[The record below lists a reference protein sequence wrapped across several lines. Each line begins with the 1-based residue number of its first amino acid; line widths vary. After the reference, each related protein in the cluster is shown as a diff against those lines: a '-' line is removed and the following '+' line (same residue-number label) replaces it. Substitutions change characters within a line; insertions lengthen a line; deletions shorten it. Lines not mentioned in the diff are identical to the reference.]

1 MRVEYVRNG
10 NSVKRRVMTTKKEE
24 IIQKI
29 ISYCVL
35 ILLAATVII
44 PFYILI
50 VSAFKPMGYIGFL
63 ENPSPFS
70 GLDFNGFIK
79 AFTGADATIGDN
91 DTPTILVGLMNTLI
105 ITIPS
110 TLGGLF
116 ISALSAYAF
125 AKTKFKGKNVL
136 FFLMLITTMIPGI
149 VMMTPLVSIYT
160 TLGLYNTLFPLIVPG
175 MFGTAVCVFFL
186 RQSFMA
192 IPDDYIDAAKLDGI
206 GHFRIFWKIVV
217 PISLPSLISQGIL
230 GFVAGYNDYLG
241 PLLYLKGDSTYNI
254 TLQIALANFMGKSIN
269 SYQTLMAAT
278 VISLIPTV
286 VIFIVCQKF
295 FVKGITN
302 SGLKQL

>member
-1 MRVEYVRNG
+1 MRVEYIKNGDSSKRN
-10 NSVKRRVMTTKKEE
+10 VMTTKKEE

-29 ISYCVL
+29 ISYVVL
-35 ILLAATVII
+35 SLLALTVII

-70 GLDFNGFIK
+70 GLNLNGFIK

-91 DTPTILVGLMNTLI
+91 DTPTILVGLLNTLI

-125 AKTKFKGKNVL
+125 AKTKFKGRNVL
-136 FFLMLITTMIPGI
+136 FFIMLITTMIPGI

-217 PISLPSLISQGIL
+217 PISLPSLVSQGIL

-302 SGLKQL
+302 SGLK

>member
-1 MRVEYVRNG
+1 MRVEYIKNG
-10 NSVKRRVMTTKKEE
+10 DSSKRRIMTTKREE

-29 ISYCVL
+29 ISYVVL
-35 ILLAATVII
+35 SLLALTVII

-70 GLDFNGFIK
+70 GLNLNGFIK
-79 AFTGADATIGDN
+79 AFKGADATIGDN
-91 DTPTILVGLMNTLI
+91 DTPTILVGLLNTLI

-125 AKTKFKGKNVL
+125 AKTKFKGRNIL
-136 FFLMLITTMIPGI
+136 FFIMLITTMIPGI

-302 SGLKQL
+302 SGLK

>member
-1 MRVEYVRNG
+1 MRVEYIKNG
-10 NSVKRRVMTTKKEE
+10 DSSKRKVMTTKKEE

-29 ISYCVL
+29 ISYVVL
-35 ILLAATVII
+35 SLLALTVII

-70 GLDFNGFIK
+70 GLNLNGFIK
-79 AFTGADATIGDN
+79 AFKGADATIGDN
-91 DTPTILVGLMNTLI
+91 DIPTILVGLLNTLI

-125 AKTKFKGKNVL
+125 AKTKFKGRDVL
-136 FFLMLITTMIPGI
+136 FFIMLITTMIPGI

-278 VISLIPTV
+278 VISLIPTI

-295 FVKGITN
+295 FVKGIVN
-302 SGLKQL
+302 SGLK

>member
-1 MRVEYVRNG
+1 MRVEYIKNGDSSKRN
-10 NSVKRRVMTTKKEE
+10 VMTTKKEE

-29 ISYCVL
+29 ISYVVL
-35 ILLAATVII
+35 SLLALTVII

-70 GLDFNGFIK
+70 GLNLNGFIK

-91 DTPTILVGLMNTLI
+91 DTPTILVGLLNTLI

-125 AKTKFKGKNVL
+125 AKTKFKGRNVL
-136 FFLMLITTMIPGI
+136 FFIMLITTMIPGI

-302 SGLKQL
+302 SGLK

>member
-1 MRVEYVRNG
+1 MRVEYIKNGDSSKRN
-10 NSVKRRVMTTKKEE
+10 VMTTKKEE

-29 ISYCVL
+29 ISYVVL
-35 ILLAATVII
+35 SLLALTVII

-70 GLDFNGFIK
+70 GLNLNGFIK
-79 AFTGADATIGDN
+79 AFKGADATIGDN
-91 DTPTILVGLMNTLI
+91 DIPTILVGLLNTLI

-125 AKTKFKGKNVL
+125 AKTKFKGRNVL
-136 FFLMLITTMIPGI
+136 FFIMLITTMIPGI

-217 PISLPSLISQGIL
+217 PISLPSLVSQGIL

-302 SGLKQL
+302 SGLK

>member
-1 MRVEYVRNG
+1 MRVEYIKNG
-10 NSVKRRVMTTKKEE
+10 DSSKRRIMTTKKEE

-29 ISYCVL
+29 ISYVVL
-35 ILLAATVII
+35 SLLALTVII

-70 GLDFNGFIK
+70 GLNLNGFIK
-79 AFTGADATIGDN
+79 AFKGADATIGDN
-91 DTPTILVGLMNTLI
+91 DIPTILVGLLNTLI

-125 AKTKFKGKNVL
+125 AKTKFKGRNVL
-136 FFLMLITTMIPGI
+136 FFIMLITTMIPGI

-302 SGLKQL
+302 SGLK

>member
-1 MRVEYVRNG
+1 MRVEYIKNGDSSKRN
-10 NSVKRRVMTTKKEE
+10 VMTTKKEE

-29 ISYCVL
+29 ISYVVL
-35 ILLAATVII
+35 SLLALTVII

-70 GLDFNGFIK
+70 GLNLNGFIK
-79 AFTGADATIGDN
+79 AFKGADATIGDN
-91 DTPTILVGLMNTLI
+91 DIPTILVGLLNTLI

-125 AKTKFKGKNVL
+125 AKTKFKGRNVL
-136 FFLMLITTMIPGI
+136 FFIMLITTMIPGI

-302 SGLKQL
+302 SGLK

>member
-10 NSVKRRVMTTKKEE
+10 DSLKRRVMTTKKEE
-24 IIQKI
+24 VIQKI
-29 ISYCVL
+29 FSYIVL
-35 ILLAATVII
+35 VLLAATVVV
-44 PFYILI
+44 PFYILM

-63 ENPSPFS
+63 ENPSPFT

-79 AFTGADATIGDN
+79 AFTGADATIGERDA
-91 DTPTILVGLMNTLI
+91 PTILVGLMNTLI

-110 TLGGLF
+110 TVGGLF
-116 ISALSAYAF
+116 VSALSAYAF
-125 AKTKFKGKNVL
+125 AKTQFKGRNVL
-136 FFLMLITTMIPGI
+136 FYLMLITTMIPGI

-230 GFVAGYNDYLG
+230 RFVAGYNDYLG
-241 PLLYLKGDSTYNI
+241 PLFYLKGDSEYNI

-286 VIFIVCQKF
+286 VIFVVCQKF

-302 SGLKQL
+302 SGLK

>member
-1 MRVEYVRNG
+1 MRVEYIKNG
-10 NSVKRRVMTTKKEE
+10 DSSKRRIMTTKREE

-29 ISYCVL
+29 ISYVVL
-35 ILLAATVII
+35 SLLALTVII

-70 GLDFNGFIK
+70 GLNLNGFIK

-91 DTPTILVGLMNTLI
+91 DTPTILVGLLNTLI

-125 AKTKFKGKNVL
+125 AKTKFKGRNVL
-136 FFLMLITTMIPGI
+136 FFIMLITTMIPGI

-217 PISLPSLISQGIL
+217 PISLPSLVSQGIL

-302 SGLKQL
+302 SGLK

>member
-10 NSVKRRVMTTKKEE
+10 DSLKRRVMTTKKEE
-24 IIQKI
+24 TIQKI
-29 ISYCVL
+29 FSYIVL
-35 ILLAATVII
+35 ILLAATVVV

-70 GLDFNGFIK
+70 GLDFHGFIK
-79 AFTGADATIGDN
+79 AFTGADATIGER

-110 TLGGLF
+110 TVGGLF
-116 ISALSAYAF
+116 VSALSAYAF
-125 AKTKFKGKNVL
+125 AKAKFKGRNVL
-136 FFLMLITTMIPGI
+136 FYLMLITTMIPGI

-186 RQSFMA
+186 RQSFLA

-241 PLLYLKGDSTYNI
+241 PLLYLKGDSEYNI

-286 VIFIVCQKF
+286 VIFVVCQKF

-302 SGLKQL
+302 SGLK

>member
-1 MRVEYVRNG
+1 MRVEYIKNG
-10 NSVKRRVMTTKKEE
+10 DSSKRRIMTTKKEE

-29 ISYCVL
+29 ISYVVL
-35 ILLAATVII
+35 SLLALTVII

-70 GLDFNGFIK
+70 GLNLNGFIK
-79 AFTGADATIGDN
+79 AFKGADATIGDN
-91 DTPTILVGLMNTLI
+91 DTPTILVGLLNTLI

-125 AKTKFKGKNVL
+125 AKTKFKGRNVL
-136 FFLMLITTMIPGI
+136 FFIMLITTMIPGI

-217 PISLPSLISQGIL
+217 PISLPSLVSQGIL

-302 SGLKQL
+302 SGLK

>member
-1 MRVEYVRNG
+1 MRVEYVKNG
-10 NSVKRRVMTTKKEE
+10 DSSKRRIMTTKREE

-29 ISYCVL
+29 ISYVVL
-35 ILLAATVII
+35 SLLALTVII

-70 GLDFNGFIK
+70 GLNLNGFIK
-79 AFTGADATIGDN
+79 AFKGADATIGDN
-91 DTPTILVGLMNTLI
+91 DIPTILVGLLNTLI

-125 AKTKFKGKNVL
+125 AKTKFKGRNVL
-136 FFLMLITTMIPGI
+136 FFIMLITTMIPGI

-217 PISLPSLISQGIL
+217 PISLPSLVSQGIL

-302 SGLKQL
+302 SGLK

>member
-1 MRVEYVRNG
+1 MRVEYIKNGDSSKRN
-10 NSVKRRVMTTKKEE
+10 VMTTKKEE

-29 ISYCVL
+29 ISYVVL
-35 ILLAATVII
+35 SLLALTVII

-70 GLDFNGFIK
+70 GLNLNGFIK
-79 AFTGADATIGDN
+79 AFKGADATIGDN
-91 DTPTILVGLMNTLI
+91 DIPTILVGLLNTLI

-125 AKTKFKGKNVL
+125 AKTKFKGRNVL
-136 FFLMLITTMIPGI
+136 FFIMLITTMIPGI

-217 PISLPSLISQGIL
+217 PMSLPSLISQGIL

-302 SGLKQL
+302 SGLK

>member
-1 MRVEYVRNG
+1 MRVEYIKNGDSSKRN
-10 NSVKRRVMTTKKEE
+10 VMTTKKEE

-29 ISYCVL
+29 ISYVVL
-35 ILLAATVII
+35 SLLALTVII

-70 GLDFNGFIK
+70 GLNLNGFIK
-79 AFTGADATIGDN
+79 AFKGADATIGDN
-91 DTPTILVGLMNTLI
+91 DIPTILVGLLNTLI

-125 AKTKFKGKNVL
+125 AKTKFKGRNVL
-136 FFLMLITTMIPGI
+136 FFIMLITTMIPGI

-206 GHFRIFWKIVV
+206 GHFKIFWKIVV

-302 SGLKQL
+302 SGLK

>member
-1 MRVEYVRNG
+1 MRVEYIKNG
-10 NSVKRRVMTTKKEE
+10 DSSKRKVMTTKREE

-29 ISYCVL
+29 ISYVVL
-35 ILLAATVII
+35 SLLALTVII

-70 GLDFNGFIK
+70 GLNLNGFIK
-79 AFTGADATIGDN
+79 AFKGADATIGDN
-91 DTPTILVGLMNTLI
+91 DIPTILVGLLNTLI

-125 AKTKFKGKNVL
+125 AKTKFKGRDVL
-136 FFLMLITTMIPGI
+136 FFIMLITTMIPGI

-217 PISLPSLISQGIL
+217 PISLPSLVSQGIL

-302 SGLKQL
+302 SGLK

>member
-1 MRVEYVRNG
+1 MRVEYIKNG
-10 NSVKRRVMTTKKEE
+10 DSSKRRIMTTKREE

-29 ISYCVL
+29 ISYVVL
-35 ILLAATVII
+35 SLLALTVII

-70 GLDFNGFIK
+70 GLNLNGFIK

-91 DTPTILVGLMNTLI
+91 DTPTILVGLLNTLI

-125 AKTKFKGKNVL
+125 AKTKFKGRNVL
-136 FFLMLITTMIPGI
+136 FFIMLITTMIPGI

-302 SGLKQL
+302 SGLK

>member
-1 MRVEYVRNG
+1 MRVEYVRSG
-10 NSVKRRVMTTKKEE
+10 NSLKRKVMTTKKEE
-24 IIQKI
+24 TIQKI
-29 ISYCVL
+29 LSYCVL

-79 AFTGADATIGDN
+79 AFTGADATIGEN
-91 DTPTILVGLMNTLI
+91 DTPTILVGLLNTLI

-116 ISALSAYAF
+116 VSALSAYAF
-125 AKTKFKGKNVL
+125 AKTKFRGRNVL
-136 FFLMLITTMIPGI
+136 FFVMLITTMIPGI

-241 PLLYLKGDSTYNI
+241 PLLYLKGDSEYNI

-302 SGLKQL
+302 SGLK

>member
-1 MRVEYVRNG
+1 MRVEYIKNG
-10 NSVKRRVMTTKKEE
+10 DSSKRRIMTTKKEE

-29 ISYCVL
+29 ISYVVL
-35 ILLAATVII
+35 SLLALTVII

-70 GLDFNGFIK
+70 GLNLNGFIK

-91 DTPTILVGLMNTLI
+91 DTPTILVGLLNTLI

-125 AKTKFKGKNVL
+125 AKTKFKGRNVL
-136 FFLMLITTMIPGI
+136 FFIMLITTMIPGI

-302 SGLKQL
+302 SGLK

>member
-1 MRVEYVRNG
+1 MRVEYIKNG
-10 NSVKRRVMTTKKEE
+10 DSSKRRIMTTKREE

-29 ISYCVL
+29 ISYVVL
-35 ILLAATVII
+35 SLLALTVII

-70 GLDFNGFIK
+70 GLNLNGFIK
-79 AFTGADATIGDN
+79 AFKGADATIGDN
-91 DTPTILVGLMNTLI
+91 DIPTILVGLLNTLI

-125 AKTKFKGKNVL
+125 AKTKFKGRNVL
-136 FFLMLITTMIPGI
+136 FFIMLITTMIPGI

-217 PISLPSLISQGIL
+217 PISLPSLVSQGIL

-302 SGLKQL
+302 SGLK

>member
-10 NSVKRRVMTTKKEE
+10 DSLKRRVMTTKKEE
-24 IIQKI
+24 TIQKI
-29 ISYCVL
+29 FSYIVL
-35 ILLAATVII
+35 ILLAATVVV

-63 ENPSPFS
+63 ENPSPLS
-70 GLDFNGFIK
+70 GLDFHGFIK
-79 AFTGADATIGDN
+79 AFTGADATIGER

-110 TLGGLF
+110 TVGGLF
-116 ISALSAYAF
+116 VSALSAYAF
-125 AKTKFKGKNVL
+125 AKTKFKGRNVL
-136 FFLMLITTMIPGI
+136 FYLMLITTMIPGI

-186 RQSFMA
+186 RQSFLA

-241 PLLYLKGDSTYNI
+241 PLLYLKGDSEYNI

-286 VIFIVCQKF
+286 VIFVVCQKF

-302 SGLKQL
+302 SGLK

>member
-1 MRVEYVRNG
+1 MRVEYIKNG
-10 NSVKRRVMTTKKEE
+10 DSSKRRIMTTKREE

-29 ISYCVL
+29 ISYVVL
-35 ILLAATVII
+35 SLLALTVII

-70 GLDFNGFIK
+70 GLNLNGFIK
-79 AFTGADATIGDN
+79 AFKGADATIGDN
-91 DTPTILVGLMNTLI
+91 DIPTILVGLLNTLI

-125 AKTKFKGKNVL
+125 AKTKFKGRNVL
-136 FFLMLITTMIPGI
+136 FFIMLITTMIPGI
-149 VMMTPLVSIYT
+149 VMITPLVSIYT

-217 PISLPSLISQGIL
+217 PISLPSLVSQGIL

-302 SGLKQL
+302 SGLK

>member
-79 AFTGADATIGDN
+79 AFTGADATIGDK
-91 DTPTILVGLMNTLI
+91 DTPTILVGLMNILI

-302 SGLKQL
+302 SGLK

>member
-1 MRVEYVRNG
+1 MRVEYIKNG
-10 NSVKRRVMTTKKEE
+10 DSSKRKVMTTKKEE

-29 ISYCVL
+29 ISYVVL
-35 ILLAATVII
+35 SLLALTVII

-70 GLDFNGFIK
+70 GLNLNGFIK

-91 DTPTILVGLMNTLI
+91 DTPTILVGLLNTLI

-125 AKTKFKGKNVL
+125 AKTKFKGRNVL
-136 FFLMLITTMIPGI
+136 FFIMLITTMIPGI

-217 PISLPSLISQGIL
+217 PISLPSLVSQGIL

-302 SGLKQL
+302 SGLK

>member
-1 MRVEYVRNG
+1 MRVEYIKNGDSSKRN
-10 NSVKRRVMTTKKEE
+10 VMTTKKEE

-29 ISYCVL
+29 ISYVVL
-35 ILLAATVII
+35 SLLALTVII

-70 GLDFNGFIK
+70 GLNLNGFIK

-91 DTPTILVGLMNTLI
+91 DIPTILVGLLNTLI

-125 AKTKFKGKNVL
+125 AKTKFKGRNVL
-136 FFLMLITTMIPGI
+136 FFIMLITTMIPGI

-217 PISLPSLISQGIL
+217 PISLPSLVSQGIL

-302 SGLKQL
+302 SGLK

>member
-1 MRVEYVRNG
+1 MRVEYIKNG
-10 NSVKRRVMTTKKEE
+10 DSSKRRIMTTKREE

-29 ISYCVL
+29 ISYVVL
-35 ILLAATVII
+35 SLLALTVII

-70 GLDFNGFIK
+70 GLNLNGFIK

-91 DTPTILVGLMNTLI
+91 DTPTILVGLLNTLI

-125 AKTKFKGKNVL
+125 AKTKFKGRDVL
-136 FFLMLITTMIPGI
+136 FFIMLITTMIPGI

-192 IPDDYIDAAKLDGI
+192 IPGDYIDAAKLDGI

-217 PISLPSLISQGIL
+217 PISLPSLVSQGIL

-302 SGLKQL
+302 SGLK

>member
-1 MRVEYVRNG
+1 MRVEYIKNGDSSKRN
-10 NSVKRRVMTTKKEE
+10 VMTTKKEE

-29 ISYCVL
+29 ISYVVL
-35 ILLAATVII
+35 SLLALTVII

-70 GLDFNGFIK
+70 GLNLNGFIK
-79 AFTGADATIGDN
+79 AFKGADATIGDN
-91 DTPTILVGLMNTLI
+91 DTPTILVGLLNTLI

-125 AKTKFKGKNVL
+125 AKTKFKGRNVL
-136 FFLMLITTMIPGI
+136 FFIMLITTMIPGI

-217 PISLPSLISQGIL
+217 PISLPSLVSQGIL

-302 SGLKQL
+302 SGLK

>member
-10 NSVKRRVMTTKKEE
+10 DSLKRRVMTTKKEE
-24 IIQKI
+24 TIQKI
-29 ISYCVL
+29 FSYIVL
-35 ILLAATVII
+35 ILLAATVVV

-70 GLDFNGFIK
+70 GLDFQGFIK
-79 AFTGADATIGDN
+79 AFTGADATIGER

-110 TLGGLF
+110 TVGGLF
-116 ISALSAYAF
+116 VSALSAYAF
-125 AKTKFKGKNVL
+125 AKTKFKGRNVL
-136 FFLMLITTMIPGI
+136 FYLMLITTMIPGI

-186 RQSFMA
+186 RQSFLA

-206 GHFRIFWKIVV
+206 GHFRM
-217 PISLPSLISQGIL
+217 SL
-230 GFVAGYNDYLG
+230 
-241 PLLYLKGDSTYNI
+241 
-254 TLQIALANFMGKSIN
+254 
-269 SYQTLMAAT
+269 
-278 VISLIPTV
+278 
-286 VIFIVCQKF
+286 
-295 FVKGITN
+295 
-302 SGLKQL
+302 

>member
-1 MRVEYVRNG
+1 MRVEYIKSG
-10 NSVKRRVMTTKKEE
+10 DSSKRKVMTTKKEE
-24 IIQKI
+24 FIQKI
-29 ISYCVL
+29 ISYVVL
-35 ILLAATVII
+35 SLLALTVII

-70 GLDFNGFIK
+70 GLNLNGFIK

-91 DTPTILVGLMNTLI
+91 DTPTILVGLLNTLI

-125 AKTKFKGKNVL
+125 AKTKFKGRNVL
-136 FFLMLITTMIPGI
+136 FFIMLITTMIPGI

-295 FVKGITN
+295 FVKGIVN
-302 SGLKQL
+302 SGLK

>member
-1 MRVEYVRNG
+1 MRVEYIKNGDSSKRN
-10 NSVKRRVMTTKKEE
+10 VMTTKKEE

-29 ISYCVL
+29 ISYVVL
-35 ILLAATVII
+35 SLLALTVII

-70 GLDFNGFIK
+70 GLNLNGFIK
-79 AFTGADATIGDN
+79 AFKGADATIGDN
-91 DTPTILVGLMNTLI
+91 DIPTILVGLLNTLI

-125 AKTKFKGKNVL
+125 AKTKFKGRDVL
-136 FFLMLITTMIPGI
+136 FFIMLITTMIPGI

-217 PISLPSLISQGIL
+217 PISLPSLVSQGIL

-302 SGLKQL
+302 SGLK

>member
-1 MRVEYVRNG
+1 MRVEYIKNGDSSKRN
-10 NSVKRRVMTTKKEE
+10 VMTTKKEE

-29 ISYCVL
+29 ISYVVL
-35 ILLAATVII
+35 SLLALTVII

-70 GLDFNGFIK
+70 GLNLNGFIK

-91 DTPTILVGLMNTLI
+91 DTPTILVGLLNTLI

-125 AKTKFKGKNVL
+125 AKTKFKGRNVL

-217 PISLPSLISQGIL
+217 PISLPSLVSQGIL

-302 SGLKQL
+302 SGLK

>member
-10 NSVKRRVMTTKKEE
+10 DSLKRRVMTTKKEE
-24 IIQKI
+24 TIQKI
-29 ISYCVL
+29 FSYIVL
-35 ILLAATVII
+35 ILLAATVVV

-63 ENPSPFS
+63 ENPSPFN
-70 GLDFNGFIK
+70 GLDFQGFIK
-79 AFTGADATIGDN
+79 AFTGADATIGER

-110 TLGGLF
+110 TVGGLF
-116 ISALSAYAF
+116 VSALSAYAF
-125 AKTKFKGKNVL
+125 AKTKFKGRNVL
-136 FFLMLITTMIPGI
+136 FYLMLITTMIPGI

-186 RQSFMA
+186 RQSFLA

-241 PLLYLKGDSTYNI
+241 PLLYLKGDSEYNI

-286 VIFIVCQKF
+286 VIFVVCQKF

-302 SGLKQL
+302 SGLK

>member
-10 NSVKRRVMTTKKEE
+10 DSLKRRVMTTKKEE
-24 IIQKI
+24 TIQKI
-29 ISYCVL
+29 FSYIVL
-35 ILLAATVII
+35 ILLAATVIV

-70 GLDFNGFIK
+70 GLDFHGFIK
-79 AFTGADATIGDN
+79 AFTGADATIGER

-110 TLGGLF
+110 TVGGLF
-116 ISALSAYAF
+116 VSALSAYAF
-125 AKTKFKGKNVL
+125 AKTKFKGRNVL
-136 FFLMLITTMIPGI
+136 FYLMLITTMIPGI

-186 RQSFMA
+186 RQSFLA

-206 GHFRIFWKIVV
+206 GHFHIFWKIVV

-241 PLLYLKGDSTYNI
+241 PLLYLKGDSEYNI

-286 VIFIVCQKF
+286 VIFVVCQKF

-302 SGLKQL
+302 SGLK

>member
-1 MRVEYVRNG
+1 MRVEYIKNG
-10 NSVKRRVMTTKKEE
+10 DSSKRKVMTTKKEE

-29 ISYCVL
+29 ISYVVL
-35 ILLAATVII
+35 SLLALTVII

-70 GLDFNGFIK
+70 GLNLNGFIK

-91 DTPTILVGLMNTLI
+91 DTPTILVGLLNTLI

-125 AKTKFKGKNVL
+125 AKTKFKGRDVL
-136 FFLMLITTMIPGI
+136 FFIMLITTMIPGI

-302 SGLKQL
+302 SGLK

>member
-302 SGLKQL
+302 SGLK

>member
-10 NSVKRRVMTTKKEE
+10 DSLKRRVMTTKKEE
-24 IIQKI
+24 TIQKI
-29 ISYCVL
+29 FSYIVL
-35 ILLAATVII
+35 ILLAATVVV

-70 GLDFNGFIK
+70 GLDFHGFIK
-79 AFTGADATIGDN
+79 AFTGADATIGER

-110 TLGGLF
+110 TVGGLF
-116 ISALSAYAF
+116 VSALSAYAF
-125 AKTKFKGKNVL
+125 AKTKFKGRNVL
-136 FFLMLITTMIPGI
+136 FYLMLITTMIPGI

-160 TLGLYNTLFPLIVPG
+160 TLGLYNTLFPLVVPG

-186 RQSFMA
+186 RQSFLA

-241 PLLYLKGDSTYNI
+241 PLLYLKGDSEYNI

-286 VIFIVCQKF
+286 VIFVVCQKF

-302 SGLKQL
+302 SGLK

>member
-10 NSVKRRVMTTKKEE
+10 DSLKRRVMTTKKEE
-24 IIQKI
+24 TIQKI
-29 ISYCVL
+29 FSYIVL
-35 ILLAATVII
+35 ILLAATVVV

-63 ENPSPFS
+63 ENQSPFS
-70 GLDFNGFIK
+70 GLDFHGFIK
-79 AFTGADATIGDN
+79 AFTGADATIGER
-91 DTPTILVGLMNTLI
+91 DTPTILVGLLNTLI

-110 TLGGLF
+110 TVGGLF
-116 ISALSAYAF
+116 VSALSAYAF
-125 AKTKFKGKNVL
+125 AKTKFKGRNVL
-136 FFLMLITTMIPGI
+136 FYLMLITTMIPGI

-160 TLGLYNTLFPLIVPG
+160 TLGLYNTLFPLVVPG

-186 RQSFMA
+186 RQSFLA

-241 PLLYLKGDSTYNI
+241 PLLYLKGDSEYNI

-286 VIFIVCQKF
+286 VIFVVCQKF

-302 SGLKQL
+302 SGLK

>member
-10 NSVKRRVMTTKKEE
+10 DSLKQRVMTTKKEE
-24 IIQKI
+24 TIQKI
-29 ISYCVL
+29 FSYIVL
-35 ILLAATVII
+35 ILLAATVVV

-70 GLDFNGFIK
+70 GLDFHGFIK
-79 AFTGADATIGDN
+79 AFTGADATIGER

-110 TLGGLF
+110 TVGGLF
-116 ISALSAYAF
+116 VSALSAYAF
-125 AKTKFKGKNVL
+125 AKTKFKGRNVL
-136 FFLMLITTMIPGI
+136 FYLMLITTMIPGI

-186 RQSFMA
+186 RQSFLA

-241 PLLYLKGDSTYNI
+241 PLLYLKGDSEYNI

-286 VIFIVCQKF
+286 VIFVVCQKF

-302 SGLKQL
+302 SGLK

>member
-1 MRVEYVRNG
+1 MRVEYIKNG
-10 NSVKRRVMTTKKEE
+10 DSSKRRIMTTKREE

-29 ISYCVL
+29 ISYVVL
-35 ILLAATVII
+35 SLLALTVII

-70 GLDFNGFIK
+70 GLNLNGFIK
-79 AFTGADATIGDN
+79 AFKGADATIGDN
-91 DTPTILVGLMNTLI
+91 DIPTILVGLLNTLI

-125 AKTKFKGKNVL
+125 AKTKFKGRNVL
-136 FFLMLITTMIPGI
+136 FFIMLITTMIPGI

-206 GHFRIFWKIVV
+206 GHFKIFWKIVV
-217 PISLPSLISQGIL
+217 PISLPSLVSQGIL

-302 SGLKQL
+302 SGLK

>member
-1 MRVEYVRNG
+1 MRVEYIKNGDSSKRN
-10 NSVKRRVMTTKKEE
+10 VMTTKKEE

-29 ISYCVL
+29 ISYVVL
-35 ILLAATVII
+35 SLLALTVII

-70 GLDFNGFIK
+70 GLNLNGFIK
-79 AFTGADATIGDN
+79 AFKGADATIGDN
-91 DTPTILVGLMNTLI
+91 DIPTILVGLLNTLI

-136 FFLMLITTMIPGI
+136 FFIMLITTMIPGI

-217 PISLPSLISQGIL
+217 PISLPSLVSQGIL

-302 SGLKQL
+302 SGLK

>member
-1 MRVEYVRNG
+1 MRVEYIKNG
-10 NSVKRRVMTTKKEE
+10 DSSKRRIMTTKREE

-29 ISYCVL
+29 ISYVVL
-35 ILLAATVII
+35 SLLALTVII

-70 GLDFNGFIK
+70 GLNLNGFIK
-79 AFTGADATIGDN
+79 AFKGADATIGDN
-91 DTPTILVGLMNTLI
+91 DIPTILVGLLNTLI

-125 AKTKFKGKNVL
+125 AKTKFKGRNVL
-136 FFLMLITTMIPGI
+136 FFIMLITTMIPGI

-302 SGLKQL
+302 SGLK